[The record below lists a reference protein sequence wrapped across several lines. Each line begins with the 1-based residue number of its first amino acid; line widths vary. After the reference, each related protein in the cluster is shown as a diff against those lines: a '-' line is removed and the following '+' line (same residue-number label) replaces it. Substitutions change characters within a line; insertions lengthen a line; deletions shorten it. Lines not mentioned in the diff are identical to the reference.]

1 VLSVATNHRDAGAAG
16 GRQQPE
22 RSCAGCR
29 TRDTG
34 EALLRVA
41 HFPDGNPVLV
51 PDVSHRLGGRG
62 AWVHPRQACVKSA
75 LRGGFAR
82 ALKCGVQMDAA
93 DLLMPARAQLV
104 RRIEGLLAAARRRGW
119 LAQGTDAVLAALGR
133 GSPARGQ
140 ASDDRSPARGQAST
154 AACRVSLL
162 LVAKDAA
169 GRRNELVT
177 RASEWRVE
185 VVELFDKAE
194 LGRLS
199 GKQELGFVAILEP
212 RIAHEVADSARW
224 LAGLSEDG

>member
-1 VLSVATNHRDAGAAG
+1 MLSVATNERDGAAG

-29 TRDTG
+29 TRDTNA
-34 EALLRVA
+34 ALLRIA
-41 HFPDGNPVLV
+41 HFPDADGPVLV
-51 PDVSHRLGGRG
+51 PDLSHRLGGRG
-62 AWVHPRQACVKSA
+62 AWVHPRKACVASA

-82 ALKCGVQMDAA
+82 ALKCSVRVDAA
-93 DLLMPARAQLV
+93 ELLAPARMQLA

-119 LAQGTDAVLAALGR
+119 LAQGTDAVLAALGY
-133 GSPARGQ
+133 GSPARG
-140 ASDDRSPARGQAST
+140 RPST
-154 AACRVSLL
+154 APCRVSLL

-199 GKQELGFVAILEP
+199 GKQELGFVAVLEP
-212 RIAHEVADSARW
+212 RIAREVADSARW